1 MSATYIRMDGLAT
14 TKTKPGLMP
23 FSPATI
29 WRKVK
34 EGSFP
39 KPIKLG
45 ERITAWHMDDI
56 EAWLTARHEEV
67 TK

>member
-1 MSATYIRMDGLAT
+1 MSISRYVRVNQLTQLIPISKA
-14 TKTKPGLMP
+14 
-23 FSPATI
+23 SV

-45 ERITAWHMDDI
+45 ERITAWRMEDV
-56 EAWLTARHEEV
+56 EAWLTARHREV
-67 TK
+67 AK

>member
-1 MSATYIRMDGLAT
+1 MSATYIRIGGLAT
-14 TKTKPGLMP
+14 TKSKPGLMP

-45 ERITAWHMDDI
+45 ERITAWKI
-56 EAWLTARHEEV
+56 EDVNAWLTARHEEAA
-67 TK
+67 K